1 MTQNLSERGLRGNRS
16 IELADMN
23 DIKIVNFF
31 GTVNFELDYSP
42 NASNSV
48 SNKLYNV
55 WNLE

>member
-42 NASNSV
+42 NACNSV

-55 WNLE
+55 